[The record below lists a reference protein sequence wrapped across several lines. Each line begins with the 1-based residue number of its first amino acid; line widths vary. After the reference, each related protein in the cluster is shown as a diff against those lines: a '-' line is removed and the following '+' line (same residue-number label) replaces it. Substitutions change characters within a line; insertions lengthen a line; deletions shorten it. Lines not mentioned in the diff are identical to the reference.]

1 MRGGVTAVVTVL
13 LLVLVFPSAGAA
25 QAPLP
30 VGETDGVR
38 VVRDRGGGIVVVFTK
53 RAEKLRRKVAGKMV
67 SVHCTE
73 FLPDGRSVGGVT
85 QRAPRR
91 GRRIRTGDRTRGM
104 DYCRVWL
111 AARTVRR
118 GETRTRH
125 GRELVVSVPLTQ
137 DGAVFLDEESKVR
150 LIFGLLTISGFEAQ
164 ERNRTGYLTPAEL
177 LAEFPQLER
186 LPFVALA
193 APSDTPPAGAVGY
206 YSDGAQ
212 HAAVVALSTLG
223 RRLFLETHGDVLHT
237 NIAKYVFGDLD

>member
-1 MRGGVTAVVTVL
+1 MRGGATGLVMAL
-13 LLVLVFPSAGAA
+13 LLVLVVPSAAA

-38 VVRDRGGGIVVVFTK
+38 VVRDRGGGIVVVFTQ

-67 SVHCTE
+67 SVLCTE
-73 FLPDGRSVGGVT
+73 FTEDGSNEGGVT
-85 QRAPRR
+85 QRAPKR

-104 DYCRVWL
+104 DYCRIWL

-125 GRELVVSVPLTQ
+125 GRRLVVSIPLTQ
-137 DGAVFLDEESKVR
+137 EGAVFLDEESKVR
-150 LIFGLLTISGFEAQ
+150 LIFGLLTISGFEA
-164 ERNRTGYLTPAEL
+164 EDRNRTGYLSPAEL
-177 LAEFPQLER
+177 LEALPQLER
-186 LPFVALA
+186 VPVVALA

-212 HAAVVALSTLG
+212 HAASVALSSSG
-223 RRLFLETHGDVLHT
+223 RRLFMELNRDVLHT
-237 NIAKYVFGDLD
+237 NVAKYVFGSLD